1 MSDILII
8 GASSGIATALIQQ
21 LLDQQSSQQPSQK
34 QSLVAISRTP
44 VRYADNHAGASIESH
59 QCDYS
64 DGDIKRVA
72 AKLTQRTFSRVY
84 ICNGILHHGEMKPE
98 KRLEDLAPERFAEV
112 MQANAIIP
120 LLWLK
125 HLKPVL
131 KGKQPC
137 VVTLFSARVGSI
149 TDNQLGG
156 WYAYRASKAALN
168 MMVKNAAIEYGRI
181 AKQTRFLLFH
191 PGTTDTKL
199 SKPFQ
204 KSVPEGKLF
213 TPEFVAERLLSIS
226 IDLGYEPGVDYL
238 DWDGQPIAW

>member
-1 MSDILII
+1 MSHILVI
-8 GASSGIATALIQQ
+8 GASSGIAAALIQQ
-21 LLDQQSSQQPSQK
+21 LTDQHER
-34 QSLVAISRTP
+34 LVVVSRKPEKLPDIHQNT
-44 VRYADNHAGASIESH
+44 DIETH

-72 AKLTQRTFSRVY
+72 AELQQRNFSKVY
-84 ICNGILHHGEMKPE
+84 ICNGILHRNELMPE
-98 KRLEDLAPERFAEV
+98 KRLEDLRPDQFAEV
-112 MQANAIIP
+112 MYANALTP

-131 KGKQPC
+131 KGQQPC

-149 TDNQLGG
+149 SDNKLGG

-168 MMVKNAAIEYGRI
+168 MMVKNAAIEYARI

-191 PGTTDTKL
+191 PGTTDTPL
-199 SKPFQ
+199 SEPFQ

-213 TPEFVAERLLSIS
+213 TPEFVADRLLSIS
-226 IDLGYEPGVDYL
+226 NELGHEPGIDYL
-238 DWDGQPIAW
+238 DWDGQNIAW